1 MVTDRLGNLCREP
14 DDSEVHTVNHIG
26 RVMEPLPA
34 IAHILAEI

>member
-14 DDSEVHTVNHIG
+14 DDSNHIG
-26 RVMEPLPA
+26 RAMEPLPA